1 MGDWR
6 ILARCRP
13 VKEPNGRVIYHT
25 DRFFP
30 EQGENAVIAKSLC
43 NVCPVRKLCLA
54 DALLQRESHGVWGG
68 TNKNERKVMVGI
80 LDAASLRPDLSHSA
94 PTLSASNESDSEFS
108 FVIAV

>member
-1 MGDWR
+1 MDNWR

-13 VKEPNGRVIYHT
+13 VDGPNGEKLYQT
-25 DRFFP
+25 SRFYP
-30 EQGENAVIAKSLC
+30 EQGENAVVAKSLC

-54 DALLQRESHGVWGG
+54 EALLNREHQGVWGG
-68 TNKNERKVMVGI
+68 TSKNERKVMVGI

-94 PTLSASNESDSEFS
+94 PALATSDERDTEFA